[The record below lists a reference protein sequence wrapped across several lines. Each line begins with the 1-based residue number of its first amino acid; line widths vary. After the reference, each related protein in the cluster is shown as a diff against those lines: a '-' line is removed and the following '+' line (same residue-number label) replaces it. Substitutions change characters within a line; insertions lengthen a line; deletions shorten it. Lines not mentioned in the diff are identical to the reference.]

1 MDEPKAVQEATKRL
15 DTAVD
20 VLENRLQKVFAEGEG
35 NDSVGILNEQIR
47 FLTDE
52 RDQLLIDLESERSRI
67 RRLKAANDEVS
78 GRLEAMV
85 GTVKDL
91 MPAMSG

>member
-20 VLENRLQKVFAEGEG
+20 ELENRLQKVFAEGEG

-52 RDQLLIDLESERSRI
+52 RDQLLIDLESERSRV

>member
-52 RDQLLIDLESERSRI
+52 RDQLLMDLESERSRI